1 MNGAQKYFG
10 KYRGVVTDNSDK
22 KNLGRIRAQVPEL
35 LGSVKIGWALP
46 SAPLSGDDSGFFAVP
61 AQGAGVWIEFEAGDL
76 SRPIYTGAWWASGK
90 QPNSAT
96 PDQKVLKTKA
106 GHTVTLDD
114 TSGSEK
120 IEITDKNGSKI
131 TMSSSGLELAKG
143 SYSLKLDSSAV
154 SVNGQSLQ
162 VT

>member
-1 MNGAQKYFG
+1 MNARKYHG
-10 KYRGVVTDNSDK
+10 KYRGVVTDNNDT

-35 LGSVKIGWALP
+35 LGSVKTGWALP
-46 SAPLSGDDSGFFAVP
+46 SAPLSGDDSGLFAIP
-61 AQGAGVWIEFEAGDL
+61 GQGAGVWIEFEAGDL
-76 SRPIYTGAWWASGK
+76 SRPIYTGAWWSSGK

-106 GHTVTLDD
+106 GHTITLDD

-120 IEITDKNGSKI
+120 VEITDKGGAKI
-131 TMSSSGLELAKG
+131 TMSSSGLELVKG
-143 SYSLKLDSSAV
+143 NNSVKLDSSSV
-154 SVNGQSLQ
+154 SVNGSSLK